1 MALRLLQMVNK
12 EVIEILYKQLGN
24 HGKRNSL
31 WSLATDLDKIQVR
44 PGLEGHAVELGVI
57 PKPLKCQQ
65 ILRPLRLVVR
75 TLGFHPS
82 NRSSNLLGVANCYNS
97 VTILLQLCN
106 NFSLA
111 IYINAKLWYNGYI
124 I

>member
-44 PGLEGHAVELGVI
+44 PGFEGHAVELGVI
-57 PKPLKCQQ
+57 PKQLKCQQ

-82 NRSSNLLGVANCYNS
+82 NRSSNLLGVTN
-97 VTILLQLCN
+97 VTGMLQLCN
-106 NFSLA
+106 NCVTISVYLFTFLQ
-111 IYINAKLWYNGYI
+111 IDGIMVI
-124 I
+124 

>member
-1 MALRLLQMVNK
+1 MALRLLQKVNK

-31 WSLATDLDKIQVR
+31 WSLAIDLDKIQVR
-44 PGLEGHAVELGVI
+44 PDLEGHAVELGVI
-57 PKPLKCQQ
+57 PKPLKCHK

-82 NRSSNLLGVANCYNS
+82 NRSSNLLGVAN
-97 VTILLQLCN
+97 VTGMLQLCN
-106 NFSLA
+106 NCVTISFWLFTFLQTYS
-111 IYINAKLWYNGYI
+111 I
-124 I
+124 IVI